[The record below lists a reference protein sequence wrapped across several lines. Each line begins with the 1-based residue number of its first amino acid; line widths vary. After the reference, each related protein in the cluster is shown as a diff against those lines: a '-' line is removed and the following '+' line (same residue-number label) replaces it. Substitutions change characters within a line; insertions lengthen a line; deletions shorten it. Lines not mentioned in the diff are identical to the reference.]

1 MQKFSFS
8 FEGQD
13 VQKMEEPAPNTEDPV
28 KEWKN
33 LFEGQNKI
41 NNPHA

>member
-1 MQKFSFS
+1 MMQKFSFS

-13 VQKMEEPAPNTEDPV
+13 VQKMEEPAPNTEDPT

-33 LFEGQNKI
+33 LIK
-41 NNPHA
+41 

>member
-1 MQKFSFS
+1 MMQKFSFS

-13 VQKMEEPAPNTEDPV
+13 VQKMEEPTPNTEDPT
-28 KEWKN
+28 KERRTYLKD
-33 LFEGQNKI
+33 KI